1 MRFID
6 RIQPRDIIALVVLI
20 ACFILKAIGI
30 NTYLDLVIAV
40 IIGYYFS
47 KRVYEERNGY
57 VNPEGFIVRPKSN
70 RSEVPERIL
79 KSGERKQDFRS
90 R

>member
-1 MRFID
+1 MKFID
-6 RIQPRDIIALVVLI
+6 RIMPRDIIAFVVLLGCGFLLYKGI
-20 ACFILKAIGI
+20 DSFVTAI
-30 NTYLDLVIAV
+30 TAL

-57 VNPEGFIVRPKSN
+57 VNQGTFTVKPRGNISK
-70 RSEVPERIL
+70 VPERIL